1 LSQGLGSKQNRTY
14 CPFYFKIIA
23 FRHTKSS
30 VSPTIL
36 LSNMYQRPNI
46 INHGVGAQ
54 GNLIDPRKIQQHF
67 EVLFLL
73 PSLYPF
79 PVISS

>member
-46 INHGVGAQ
+46 INHVSA
-54 GNLIDPRKIQQHF
+54 PRETLSIPAKSSSTSKYSSSFRHSIP
-67 EVLFLL
+67 FL
-73 PSLYPF
+73 
-79 PVISS
+79 